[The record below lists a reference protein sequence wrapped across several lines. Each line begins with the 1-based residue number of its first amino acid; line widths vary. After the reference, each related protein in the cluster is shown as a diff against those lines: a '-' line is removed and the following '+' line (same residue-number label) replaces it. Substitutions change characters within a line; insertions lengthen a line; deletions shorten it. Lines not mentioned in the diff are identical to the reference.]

1 MGRAEEFHEKWAAV
15 CTNTRAQVLRVH
27 ALDDVDA
34 ASIAARAA
42 PPERTVFTDGSK
54 QQGGNRQQR
63 ALAASGPAGWAAVT
77 VHACPISRRQWV
89 SHAIAGRVVTR
100 PGSPGYQGATQG
112 TNNTAELTALLEA
125 VREEMGRPAGVV
137 AFRVDSTYAI
147 NVATGKWAPRS
158 RNGELARRLRRAAFD
173 LISRR
178 GAPSV
183 RFEHVRAHTGEPG
196 NESADALAKA
206 AVQDAEMCGAT
217 LDVLQCAQD
226 AYIRAL
232 RAKAGRAD
240 ARPVGQ
246 QGSQSSSDRGSHVQP
261 GVRREG
267 FSLGVG

>member
-1 MGRAEEFHEKWAAV
+1 M
-15 CTNTRAQVLRVH
+15 
-27 ALDDVDA
+27 
-34 ASIAARAA
+34 S
-42 PPERTVFTDGSK
+42 
-54 QQGGNRQQR
+54 
-63 ALAASGPAGWAAVT
+63 
-77 VHACPISRRQWV
+77 
-89 SHAIAGRVVTR
+89 
-100 PGSPGYQGATQG
+100 
-112 TNNTAELTALLEA
+112 
-125 VREEMGRPAGVV
+125 M
-137 AFRVDSTYAI
+137 
-147 NVATGKWAPRS
+147 
-158 RNGELARRLRRAAFD
+158 
-173 LISRR
+173 R

-240 ARPVGQ
+240 ARPAGQ
-246 QGSQSSSDRGSHVQP
+246 QGSQSSSVRGSHVQP